1 MSQHSAPT
9 SLAKPPPAPLV
20 QLWPLVIVKML
31 SQLLLCQLPSWKK
44 APEHIEPAKDA
55 KPAWMISTGMT
66 ASCGLVLEGSCT
78 TAVPSAVPASAST
91 IVEDNL
97 LLCNLANNWHT
108 HFKVGGNDF
117 ELSSVKTAQH
127 TCH

>member
-1 MSQHSAPT
+1 MAIDVKGMGPHSPCQLHWYSSGRL
-9 SLAKPPPAPLV
+9 SL
-20 QLWPLVIVKML
+20 KML

-91 IVEDNL
+91 VVEDTL
-97 LLCNLANNWHT
+97 HIVQPGDQLAYSILT
-108 HFKVGGNDF
+108 G
-117 ELSSVKTAQH
+117 
-127 TCH
+127 